1 MPAIDQSKPCCAMVI
16 TDSTCSAVGGK
27 PAPVSWNDSAMAKH
41 PACAAA
47 ISSSGL
53 VPLRP
58 SASAN
63 RIFVEYGCPA
73 NTPLGVV
80 KLPAPSNPVPCQT
93 AFALRRIDHSCCCTV
108 MNFDTRR

>member
-1 MPAIDQSKPCCAMVI
+1 MNSSTHSRPSIMYCNLRHTAASGIRPYSVRRVALSVI
-16 TDSTCSAVGGK
+16 GTA
-27 PAPVSWNDSAMAKH
+27 DSAMAKL

-47 ISSSGL
+47 SSSSGL

-63 RIFVEYGCPA
+63 RIFVEDGCSA

-80 KLPAPSNPVPCQT
+80 KLPAPSDTVPCQT
-93 AFALRRIDHSCCCTV
+93 AFALRRIDHFC
-108 MNFDTRR
+108 